1 MTEQDLLCQFLN
13 KNIKINT
20 ISNLLLII
28 NFLNMKNTINIKS
41 TLFATALFLAA
52 FMNSFAQETPPA
64 ATVFAGSLDMYY
76 KYDFSK
82 FDNSKTSFTRS
93 NDSFELGMASIEAS
107 HKIGKASVF
116 VDLGFGTRAS
126 EFTYN
131 DASTT
136 FMVKQMY
143 VNYDF
148 SPSFKVTAGSFGT
161 HIGYELLDAIDNKN
175 YSMSYAFTNGPFFN
189 TGVKAQYTV
198 GKYNFMAGVTNPT
211 DFKSAVRAGSTQKT
225 VIAQLGYTGDTGS
238 AFFNFTSG
246 SVNPISTANKTQF
259 DLVASKKIGE
269 KLSLGFNG
277 TYALTTDDVVSGTNS
292 WYSVVGYANVTLK
305 KNLSLAYRAEYFD
318 DKDGV
323 VGLAATVFANTL
335 SLNFK
340 EGNLTFIPEFRLDS
354 ASENIFTDGAPQ
366 KTTAYVLLATTYSF

>member
-1 MTEQDLLCQFLN
+1 
-13 KNIKINT
+13 
-20 ISNLLLII
+20 
-28 NFLNMKNTINIKS
+28 MKNTISIKS
-41 TLFATALFLAA
+41 TLYSVALFLAVFA
-52 FMNSFAQETPPA
+52 NSFAQETPPA
-64 ATVFAGSLDMYY
+64 ATVFAGSVDMYY

-82 FDNSKTSFTRS
+82 FDNSKTSFTKS

-107 HKIGKASVF
+107 HKSGKASVF

-126 EFTYN
+126 EFTYT

-136 FMVKQMY
+136 FMVKQLY

-161 HIGYELLDAIDNKN
+161 HVGYELLDAIDNKN

-211 DFKSAVRAGSTQKT
+211 DFKSAVKAGSTQKT
-225 VIAQLGYTGDTGS
+225 VIAQLGYTGDRGS

-246 SVNPISTANKTQF
+246 SLNPISTANKTQF

-277 TYALTTDDVVSGTNS
+277 TYALTTDDFVPGTNS

-323 VGLAATVFANTL
+323 VGLAANVFANTL

-354 ASENIFTDGAPQ
+354 ASEKIFTDGAPQ
-366 KTTAYVLLATTYSF
+366 KTTAYILLATTYSF

>member
-1 MTEQDLLCQFLN
+1 
-13 KNIKINT
+13 
-20 ISNLLLII
+20 
-28 NFLNMKNTINIKS
+28 MKNTINIKS
-41 TLFATALFLAA
+41 ILFSAALFLTALA
-52 FMNSFAQETPPA
+52 NSFAQDATPP
-64 ATVFAGSLDMYY
+64 ATVFAGSVDMYY

-82 FDNSKTSFTRS
+82 FDNSLTSFTKS

-107 HKIGKASVF
+107 HKVGKASVF

-131 DASTT
+131 DATTT
-136 FMVKQMY
+136 FMVKQLY
-143 VNYDF
+143 VTYDF

-211 DFKSAVRAGSTQKT
+211 DFKSAVSAGSNQKT
-225 VIAQLGYTGDTGS
+225 FIAQLGYTGETGS
-238 AFFNFTSG
+238 AFFNITSG
-246 SVNPISTANKTQF
+246 STNPVSTVNKTQF
-259 DLVASKKIGE
+259 DFVASKKISE

-277 TYALTTDDVVSGTNS
+277 TYALTSDDIIDESNS
-292 WYSVVGYANVTLK
+292 WFSVLGYANISLK
-305 KNLSLAYRAEYFD
+305 KNLSLAYRVEYFD

-323 VGLAATVFANTL
+323 VGIGANVFANTL

-354 ASENIFTDGAPQ
+354 ASEKIFTDGSPI
-366 KTTAYVLLATTYSF
+366 KTTAYFLLATTYSF